1 LKHLG
6 LKNPQKSQT
15 EKTERK
21 KKRDFFKKDKIL
33 TRILLS
39 ERTVESSELLTIDP
53 LGLVRVR
60 VLEIK
65 IVLVILE
72 EFRGSDIHTNLDLTS
87 VTSLLNGFNK
97 EIKTFLILLDVGS
110 ETTFIT
116 NVGSIETILGLD
128 DTLEVVVDFGTD
140 LHGFLEGLGTS
151 GKNHEFLHGELVTS
165 MRTTVDD
172 IEGRDGEDKRL
183 LGTGKVGKVDVER
196 DTLLT
201 SSGLGNGEGNTKDG
215 VGTELTLVGGTIKLD
230 EEVINGLLFSDIDLG
245 VDQSGSNDSVDVVN
259 GLEDT

>member
-1 LKHLG
+1 
-6 LKNPQKSQT
+6 
-15 EKTERK
+15 
-21 KKRDFFKKDKIL
+21 
-33 TRILLS
+33 
-39 ERTVESSELLTIDP
+39 
-53 LGLVRVR
+53 
-60 VLEIK
+60 
-65 IVLVILE
+65 
-72 EFRGSDIHTNLDLTS
+72 
-87 VTSLLNGFNK
+87 
-97 EIKTFLILLDVGS
+97 
-110 ETTFIT
+110 
-116 NVGSIETILGLD
+116 
-128 DTLEVVVDFGTD
+128 
-140 LHGFLEGLGTS
+140 
-151 GKNHEFLHGELVTS
+151 